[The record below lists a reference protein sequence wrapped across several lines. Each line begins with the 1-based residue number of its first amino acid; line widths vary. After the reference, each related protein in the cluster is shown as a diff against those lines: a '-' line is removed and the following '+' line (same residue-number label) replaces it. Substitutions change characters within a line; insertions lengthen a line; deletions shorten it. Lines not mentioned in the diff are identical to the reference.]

1 MTTSHLTPGHVLGHF
16 RLIEEIGA
24 GGMGIVYRAWDTR
37 LEREVAVKVLNPKT
51 LVDTSARRRFRREAL
66 MLSKLNHPNVE
77 SVYDFHTDNGVDY
90 LVLEY
95 VPGMSLDDRIECGAL
110 TEKEALAIAIQL
122 ASGLAAAHEQ
132 RILHRDLKP
141 GNMRLTP
148 QNNLKILD
156 FGLAELFAPGEDT
169 VTQTITQTVT
179 VQSPMAGT
187 PAYLSPEQIEGQEP
201 DVRSDIY
208 SAGVVLYQL
217 ITGALPYPKRGPSL
231 RDAIVNT
238 PPPHPS
244 SRNKKVS
251 GPFEAVILKC
261 LEKDPALR
269 YQTAGDLLDDLHEIA
284 RFSGPHRPV
293 GVVIRRSRHKWLY
306 VITVAVLLIA
316 IGLGVAFRKNL
327 KIWLGIAPEPVS
339 IAVLA
344 LQNHTGDPS
353 LDYLGAGISEALTDD
368 LSRVPDLQV
377 TAEDVARRY
386 SGDKS
391 DPREVGRTL
400 DVTSILDGSITA
412 HGDKIRVPIEL
423 INVKTGRNVWGQ
435 IYEGDLSH
443 LADLQN
449 QISTDVAYRLKL
461 KLDPNMKARLKR
473 QYSTNPSAYD
483 AYLKGRYHLA
493 QRSPDSL
500 QQAINDFQDA
510 IDHDPEY
517 APAYAGMADCYS
529 LLAYYGI
536 QKPVPLFTKAMSY
549 SQQALEMDSTL
560 GEAYTSRALARTFL
574 NFDWQGAETD
584 YKRAIELDP
593 NYTTA
598 HTWYGLALLLPLS
611 RPAEAASQL
620 AYTQAADPNS
630 LVTTIG
636 LATLNYLAGNPDKA
650 IDIINS
656 RIHQPFEPAIQ
667 VLAVAYLAKNMNDK
681 VISMLEGN
689 SLPQDVIRQRA
700 VPLGIAYARSGQK
713 EKALQQLKIAQDA
726 VDQGYPLSYEIAA
739 LYTVLDNHQKA
750 LDMLELAYERR
761 ESNIIFL
768 NVNPLL
774 LPLHSEPRFKTLLQ
788 KTNIS

>member
-51 LVDTSARRRFRREAL
+51 PIDGSARKRFRREAL

-77 SVYDFHTDNGVDY
+77 SVYDFHTENGVDY

-95 VPGMSLDDRIECGAL
+95 VPGMSLDDRIESGAL
-110 TEKEALAIAIQL
+110 TEKEVLAIAIQL

-148 QNNLKILD
+148 QNTLKILD
-156 FGLAELFAPGEDT
+156 FGLAELFAPGEE
-169 VTQTITQTVT
+169 TITQTVT

-187 PAYLSPEQIEGQEP
+187 PAYLSPEQVEGQEP

-217 ITGALPYPKRGPSL
+217 ITGTLPYPKRGPSL
-231 RDAIVNT
+231 REAIVNT

-244 SRNKKVS
+244 SRNKKIS
-251 GPFEAVILKC
+251 GPFESVILKC
-261 LEKDPALR
+261 LEKDPGLR
-269 YQTAGDLLDDLHEIA
+269 YQSANELLDDLNEIG
-284 RFSGPHRPV
+284 RLSGPHRPV
-293 GVVIRRSRHKWLY
+293 GVVIRRSRYKRLWSIAA
-306 VITVAVLLIA
+306 VVLLIT

-339 IAVLA
+339 IAVLP
-344 LQNHTGDPS
+344 LQNRTGDPL

-386 SGDKS
+386 AGDKA
-391 DPREVGRTL
+391 DPREVGRAL

-412 HGDKIRVPIEL
+412 RGDKIRVPIEL

-461 KLDPNMKARLKR
+461 KFDPNMKARLKR
-473 QYSTNPSAYD
+473 QYTTNPSAYD

-510 IDHDPEY
+510 IDRDSQY
-517 APAYAGMADCYS
+517 APAYAGLADCYS

-536 QKPVPLFTKAMSY
+536 QKPVPLLTKAMSY

-560 GEAYTSRALARTFL
+560 GEAYTSRALARTIL

-593 NYTTA
+593 AYITA
-598 HTWYGLALLLPLS
+598 HTWYGLALLTPLS

-630 LVTTIG
+630 LVTTIS
-636 LATLNYLAGNPDKA
+636 LATLSYLSGNPDKA
-650 IDIINS
+650 IEIVDS
-656 RIHQPFEPAIQ
+656 HIHQPFEPAIQ

-700 VPLGIAYARSGQK
+700 VPLGIAYARTGQK
-713 EKALQQLKIAQDA
+713 AKALQQLKIAESA
-726 VDQGYPLSYEIAA
+726 VEQGYPLSCETAA

-774 LPLHSEPRFKTLLQ
+774 LPLHSEPRFKKLLQ
-788 KTNIS
+788 KANIS

>member
-51 LVDTSARRRFRREAL
+51 PIDGSARKRFRREAL

-77 SVYDFHTDNGVDY
+77 SVYDFHTENGVDY

-95 VPGMSLDDRIECGAL
+95 VPGMSLDDRIESGAL
-110 TEKEALAIAIQL
+110 TEKEVLAIAIQL

-148 QNNLKILD
+148 QNTLKILD
-156 FGLAELFAPGEDT
+156 FGLAELFAPGEE
-169 VTQTITQTVT
+169 TITQTVT

-187 PAYLSPEQIEGQEP
+187 PAYLSPEQVEGQEP

-217 ITGALPYPKRGPSL
+217 ITGTLPYPKRGPSL
-231 RDAIVNT
+231 REAIVNT

-244 SRNKKVS
+244 SRNKKIS
-251 GPFEAVILKC
+251 GPFESVILKC
-261 LEKDPALR
+261 LEKDPGLR
-269 YQTAGDLLDDLHEIA
+269 YQSANELLDDLNEIG
-284 RFSGPHRPV
+284 RLSGPHRPV
-293 GVVIRRSRHKWLY
+293 GVVIRRSRYKRLWSIAA
-306 VITVAVLLIA
+306 VVLLLA
-316 IGLGVAFRKNL
+316 IGLGFAFRKNL

-339 IAVLA
+339 IAVLP
-344 LQNHTGDPS
+344 LQNRTGDPS

-386 SGDKS
+386 AGDKA
-391 DPREVGRTL
+391 DPREVGRAL

-412 HGDKIRVPIEL
+412 RGDKIRVPIEL

-461 KLDPNMKARLKR
+461 KFDPNMKARLKR
-473 QYSTNPSAYD
+473 QYTTNPSAYD

-510 IDHDPEY
+510 IDRDSQY
-517 APAYAGMADCYS
+517 APAYAGLADCYS

-536 QKPVPLFTKAMSY
+536 QKPVPLLTKAMSY

-560 GEAYTSRALARTFL
+560 GEAYTSRALARTIL

-593 NYTTA
+593 AYITA
-598 HTWYGLALLLPLS
+598 HTWYGLALLTPLS

-630 LVTTIG
+630 LVTTIS
-636 LATLNYLAGNPDKA
+636 LATLSYLSGNPDKA
-650 IDIINS
+650 IEIVDS
-656 RIHQPFEPAIQ
+656 HIHQPFEPAIQ

-700 VPLGIAYARSGQK
+700 VPLGIAYARTGQK
-713 EKALQQLKIAQDA
+713 AKALQQLKIAESA
-726 VDQGYPLSYEIAA
+726 VEQGYPLSCETAA

-774 LPLHSEPRFKTLLQ
+774 LPLHSEPRFKKLLQ
-788 KTNIS
+788 KANIS

>member
-51 LVDTSARRRFRREAL
+51 PIDGSARKRFRREAL

-77 SVYDFHTDNGVDY
+77 SVYDFHTENGVDY

-95 VPGMSLDDRIECGAL
+95 VPGMSLDDRIESGAL
-110 TEKEALAIAIQL
+110 TEKEVLAIAIQL

-148 QNNLKILD
+148 QNTLKILD
-156 FGLAELFAPGEDT
+156 FGLAELFAPGEE
-169 VTQTITQTVT
+169 TITQTVT

-187 PAYLSPEQIEGQEP
+187 PAYLSPEQVEGQEP

-217 ITGALPYPKRGPSL
+217 ITGTLPYPKRGPSL
-231 RDAIVNT
+231 REAIVNT

-244 SRNKKVS
+244 SRNKKIS
-251 GPFEAVILKC
+251 GPFESVILKC
-261 LEKDPALR
+261 LEKDPDLR
-269 YQTAGDLLDDLHEIA
+269 YQSANELLEDLNEIG
-284 RFSGPHRPV
+284 RLSGPHRPV
-293 GVVIRRSRHKWLY
+293 GVVIRRSRYKRLWSIAA
-306 VITVAVLLIA
+306 VVLLIA

-339 IAVLA
+339 IAVLP
-344 LQNHTGDPS
+344 LQNRTGDPS

-386 SGDKS
+386 AGDKA
-391 DPREVGRTL
+391 DPRDVGRAL
-400 DVTSILDGSITA
+400 DVTSILGGSITA
-412 HGDKIRVPIEL
+412 RGDKIRVPIEL

-461 KLDPNMKARLKR
+461 KFDPNMKARLKR
-473 QYSTNPSAYD
+473 QYTTNPSAYD

-510 IDHDPEY
+510 IDRDSQY
-517 APAYAGMADCYS
+517 APAYAGLADCYS

-536 QKPVPLFTKAMSY
+536 QKPVPLLTKAMSY

-560 GEAYTSRALARTFL
+560 GEAYTSRALARTIL

-593 NYTTA
+593 AYITA
-598 HTWYGLALLLPLS
+598 HTWYGLALLTPLS

-630 LVTTIG
+630 LVTTIS
-636 LATLNYLAGNPDKA
+636 LATLSYLSGNPDKA
-650 IDIINS
+650 IEIVDS
-656 RIHQPFEPAIQ
+656 HIHQPFEPAIQ

-700 VPLGIAYARSGQK
+700 VPLGIAYARTGQK
-713 EKALQQLKIAQDA
+713 AKALQQLKIAESA
-726 VDQGYPLSYEIAA
+726 VEQGYPLSCETAA

-774 LPLHSEPRFKTLLQ
+774 LPLHSEPRFKKLLQ
-788 KTNIS
+788 KANIS

>member
-1 MTTSHLTPGHVLGHF
+1 MSTSHLTPGQVLGHF
-16 RLIEEIGA
+16 RLIEEIGS

-51 LVDTSARRRFRREAL
+51 LIDGSARKRFRREAL

-77 SVYDFHTDNGVDY
+77 SVYDFHTENGVDY

-95 VPGMSLDDRIECGAL
+95 VPGMSLDDRIESGAL
-110 TEKEALAIAIQL
+110 TEKEVLAIAIQL

-132 RILHRDLKP
+132 RIIHRDLKP

-148 QNNLKILD
+148 QNTLKILD
-156 FGLAELFAPGEDT
+156 FGLAELFAPGEE
-169 VTQTITQTVT
+169 TITQTVT

-187 PAYLSPEQIEGQEP
+187 PAYLSPEQVEGQEP

-217 ITGALPYPKRGPSL
+217 ITGTLPYPKRGPSL
-231 RDAIVNT
+231 RDAIVHT

-244 SRNKKVS
+244 SRNKQIS
-251 GPFEAVILKC
+251 EPFESVILKC
-261 LEKDPALR
+261 LEKDPDHR
-269 YQTAGDLLDDLHEIA
+269 YQSAHELLDDLHEIA

-293 GVVIRRSRHKWLY
+293 GVIIRRSRRKPLWLIAA
-306 VITVAVLLIA
+306 VVLLLA

-339 IAVLA
+339 IAVLP
-344 LQNHTGDPS
+344 LQNRTGDPS

-386 SGDKS
+386 AGDKA
-391 DPREVGRTL
+391 DPRDVGRAL
-400 DVTSILDGSITA
+400 DVSSILAGSINVR
-412 HGDKIRVPIEL
+412 GDKIRVPIEL

-449 QISTDVAYRLKL
+449 QISTDVAYRFKL
-461 KLDPNMKARLKR
+461 KFDPNMKARLKR

-510 IDHDPEY
+510 IDRDPQY
-517 APAYAGMADCYS
+517 APAYAGLADCYS

-536 QKPVPLFTKAMSY
+536 QKPVPLLTKAMSY

-560 GEAYTSRALARTFL
+560 GEAYTSRALARTIL
-574 NFDWQGAETD
+574 NFDWQGAEAD

-593 NYTTA
+593 AYITA
-598 HTWYGLALLLPLS
+598 HTWYGLVLLTPLS
-611 RPAEAASQL
+611 RPAEAAAQL
-620 AYTQAADPNS
+620 AYTQAADPDS
-630 LVTTIG
+630 LVTTID
-636 LATLNYLAGNPDKA
+636 LATLSYLSGNPDKA
-650 IDIINS
+650 IAIVDAH
-656 RIHQPFEPAIQ
+656 IHQPFEPAIQ
-667 VLAVAYLAKNMNDK
+667 ILAVSYLAKNMNDK

-689 SLPQDVIRQRA
+689 SLPLDVIRQRA

-713 EKALQQLKIAQDA
+713 AKALQQLKIAESA
-726 VDQGYPLSYEIAA
+726 VEQGYPLSCETAA

-750 LDMLELAYERR
+750 LDMLELAYDRR

-774 LPLHSEPRFKTLLQ
+774 LPLHSEPRFKKLLQ

>member
-51 LVDTSARRRFRREAL
+51 PIDGSARKRFRREAL

-77 SVYDFHTDNGVDY
+77 SVYDFHTENGVDY

-95 VPGMSLDDRIECGAL
+95 VPGMSLDDRIESGAL
-110 TEKEALAIAIQL
+110 TEKEVLAIAIQL

-148 QNNLKILD
+148 QNTLKILD
-156 FGLAELFAPGEDT
+156 FGLAELFAPGEE
-169 VTQTITQTVT
+169 TITQTVT

-187 PAYLSPEQIEGQEP
+187 PAYLSPEQVEGQEP

-217 ITGALPYPKRGPSL
+217 ITGTLPYPKRGPSL
-231 RDAIVNT
+231 RDAIVNA

-244 SRNKKVS
+244 SRNKKIS
-251 GPFEAVILKC
+251 GPFESVILKC
-261 LEKDPALR
+261 LEKDPGLR
-269 YQTAGDLLDDLHEIA
+269 YQSANELLDDLNEIA
-284 RFSGPHRPV
+284 RLSGPHRPV
-293 GVVIRRSRHKWLY
+293 GVVMRRSRYKRLWS
-306 VITVAVLLIA
+306 IAAAVLLIA

-339 IAVLA
+339 IAVLP
-344 LQNHTGDPS
+344 LQNRTGDPS

-386 SGDKS
+386 AGDKA
-391 DPREVGRTL
+391 DPRVVGRAL

-412 HGDKIRVPIEL
+412 RGDKIRVPIEL

-461 KLDPNMKARLKR
+461 KFDPNMKARLKR
-473 QYSTNPSAYD
+473 QYTTNPSAYD
-483 AYLKGRYHLA
+483 GYLKGRYHLA

-510 IDHDPEY
+510 IDRDSQY
-517 APAYAGMADCYS
+517 APAYAGLADCYS

-536 QKPVPLFTKAMSY
+536 QKPVPLLTKAMSY

-560 GEAYTSRALARTFL
+560 GEAYTSRALARTIL

-593 NYTTA
+593 AYITA
-598 HTWYGLALLLPLS
+598 HTWYGLALLMPLS

-620 AYTQAADPNS
+620 TYTQAADPNS
-630 LVTTIG
+630 LVTTIS
-636 LATLNYLAGNPDKA
+636 LATLSYLSGNPDKA
-650 IDIINS
+650 IEIVDS
-656 RIHQPFEPAIQ
+656 HIHQPFEPAIQ

-681 VISMLEGN
+681 VISMLDGN
-689 SLPQDVIRQRA
+689 SLPQDVVRQRA

-713 EKALQQLKIAQDA
+713 AKALQQLKIAESA
-726 VDQGYPLSYEIAA
+726 VEQGYPLSCETAA

-774 LPLHSEPRFKTLLQ
+774 LPLHSEPGFKKLLQ
-788 KTNIS
+788 KANIS

>member
-1 MTTSHLTPGHVLGHF
+1 MATSNLTPGQVLGHF

-24 GGMGIVYRAWDTR
+24 GGMGIVFRAWDTR

-51 LVDTSARRRFRREAL
+51 LIDGSSRKRFRREAL

-77 SVYDFHTDNGVDY
+77 SVYDFHTENGMDY

-95 VPGMSLDDRIECGAL
+95 VPGMSLDDRIETGAL
-110 TEKEALAIAIQL
+110 TEKEVMAIGIQL

-132 RILHRDLKP
+132 RIIHRDLKP
-141 GNMRLTP
+141 GNLRLTP
-148 QNNLKILD
+148 QNTLKILD
-156 FGLAELFAPGEDT
+156 FGLAELFTPGED
-169 VTQTITQTVT
+169 TITQTVT

-187 PAYLSPEQIEGQEP
+187 PAYLSPEQVEGQEP

-217 ITGALPYPKRGPSL
+217 ITGILPYPKRGSSL
-231 RDAIVNT
+231 REAIVHT

-244 SRNKKVS
+244 SRNKQISV
-251 GPFEAVILKC
+251 PFEQVILKC
-261 LEKDPALR
+261 LEKDPDLR
-269 YQTAGDLLDDLHEIA
+269 YQTANELLEDLNEIA
-284 RFSGPHRPV
+284 RLSGPHRPV
-293 GVVIRRSRHKWLY
+293 GVVVRRSRSKPFLLLGL
-306 VITVAVLLIA
+306 VILLIA
-316 IGLGVAFRKNL
+316 FA
-327 KIWLGIAPEPVS
+327 LGIAFGKKLQTWLGFGSEPAS
-339 IAVLA
+339 IAVLP
-344 LQNHTGDPS
+344 LQNRTGDPS
-353 LDYLGAGISEALTDD
+353 LDYLGVGISEALTDD
-368 LSRVPDLQV
+368 LSRVSGLQV

-386 SGDKS
+386 GGDKQ
-391 DPREVGRTL
+391 DPREVGRAL
-400 DVTSILDGSITA
+400 DVGSIVSGSITA
-412 HGDKIRVPIEL
+412 RDGKIRVPIEL

-449 QISTDVAYRLKL
+449 QISTDVAYRFKL
-461 KLDPNMKARLKR
+461 KFDPDTKARLKR

-500 QQAINDFQDA
+500 QQGIKDFQDA
-510 IDHDPEY
+510 IERDPQY
-517 APAYAGMADCYS
+517 APAYAGLADCYS

-536 QKPVPLFTKAMSY
+536 QKPIPLFTKAMSY

-574 NFDWQGAETD
+574 NFDWQGAEND

-593 NYTTA
+593 NYITA
-598 HTWYGLALLLPLS
+598 HTWYGLALLMPLS

-620 AYTQAADPNS
+620 AYTQSADPNS
-630 LVTTIG
+630 LVTTIS
-636 LATLNYLAGNPDKA
+636 LATLNYLSGNPDKA
-650 IDIINS
+650 IQLIDS

-667 VLAVAYLAKNMNDK
+667 VLAVSYLAKNMNDK
-681 VISMLEGN
+681 VISLLEGN
-689 SLPQDVIRQRA
+689 SLPQEIVRQRA
-700 VPLGIAYARSGQK
+700 VPLGIAYARTGQRA
-713 EKALQQLKIAQDA
+713 KALEQLKIAESAVQD
-726 VDQGYPLSYEIAA
+726 GYFLSYETAA
-739 LYTVLDNHQKA
+739 LYTVLDNHEKA

-761 ESNIIFL
+761 ESNIIFV

-774 LPLHSEPRFKTLLQ
+774 VPLHSEPRFRKLLQ
-788 KTNIS
+788 KVNIS

>member
-51 LVDTSARRRFRREAL
+51 PIDGSARKRFRREAL

-77 SVYDFHTDNGVDY
+77 SVYDFHTENGVDY

-95 VPGMSLDDRIECGAL
+95 VPGMSLDDRIESGAL
-110 TEKEALAIAIQL
+110 TEKEVLAIAIQL

-148 QNNLKILD
+148 QNTLKILD
-156 FGLAELFAPGEDT
+156 FGLAELFAPGEE
-169 VTQTITQTVT
+169 TITQTVT

-187 PAYLSPEQIEGQEP
+187 PAYLSPEQVEGQEP

-217 ITGALPYPKRGPSL
+217 ITGTLPYPKRGPSL

-244 SRNKKVS
+244 SRNKKIS
-251 GPFEAVILKC
+251 GPFESVILKC
-261 LEKDPALR
+261 LEKDPGLR
-269 YQTAGDLLDDLHEIA
+269 YQSANELLDDLNEIA
-284 RFSGPHRPV
+284 RLSGPHRPV
-293 GVVIRRSRHKWLY
+293 GVVIRRSRYKRLWSIAA
-306 VITVAVLLIA
+306 VVLLIT

-339 IAVLA
+339 IAVLP
-344 LQNHTGDPS
+344 LQNRTGDPL

-386 SGDKS
+386 AGDKA
-391 DPREVGRTL
+391 DPREVGRAL
-400 DVTSILDGSITA
+400 DVTSILGGSITA
-412 HGDKIRVPIEL
+412 RGDKIRVPIEL

-461 KLDPNMKARLKR
+461 KFDPNMKARLKR
-473 QYSTNPSAYD
+473 QYTTNPSAYD

-510 IDHDPEY
+510 IDRDSQY
-517 APAYAGMADCYS
+517 APAYAGLADCYS

-536 QKPVPLFTKAMSY
+536 QKPVPLLTKAMSY

-560 GEAYTSRALARTFL
+560 GEAYTSRALARTIL

-593 NYTTA
+593 AYITA
-598 HTWYGLALLLPLS
+598 HTWYGLALLTPLS

-630 LVTTIG
+630 LVTTIS
-636 LATLNYLAGNPDKA
+636 LATLSYLSGNPDKA
-650 IDIINS
+650 IEIVDS
-656 RIHQPFEPAIQ
+656 HIHQPFEPAIQ

-700 VPLGIAYARSGQK
+700 VPLGIAYARTGQK
-713 EKALQQLKIAQDA
+713 AKALQQLKIAESA
-726 VDQGYPLSYEIAA
+726 VEQGYPLSCETAA

-774 LPLHSEPRFKTLLQ
+774 LPLHSEPRFKKLLQ
-788 KTNIS
+788 KANIS

>member
-37 LEREVAVKVLNPKT
+37 LEREVAVKVLNPKM
-51 LVDTSARRRFRREAL
+51 LIDGSARKRFRREAL

-77 SVYDFHTDNGVDY
+77 SVYDFHTENGVDY

-95 VPGMSLDDRIECGAL
+95 VPGMSLDDRIESGAL
-110 TEKEALAIAIQL
+110 TEKEVLAIAIQL

-148 QNNLKILD
+148 QNTLKILD
-156 FGLAELFAPGEDT
+156 FGLAELFAPGEE
-169 VTQTITQTVT
+169 TITQTVT

-217 ITGALPYPKRGPSL
+217 ITGTLPYPKRGPSL

-244 SRNKKVS
+244 SRNKQIS
-251 GPFEAVILKC
+251 GPFESVILKC
-261 LEKDPALR
+261 LEKDPELR
-269 YQTAGDLLDDLHEIA
+269 YQSATELLEDLNEIA
-284 RFSGPHRPV
+284 RLSGPHRPV
-293 GVVIRRSRHKWLY
+293 GVVMRRSRYKRLWSIAP
-306 VITVAVLLIA
+306 VVLVIA

-339 IAVLA
+339 IAVLP
-344 LQNHTGDPS
+344 LQNRTGDPS

-386 SGDKS
+386 AGDKA
-391 DPREVGRTL
+391 DPREVGRAL

-412 HGDKIRVPIEL
+412 RGDKIRVPIEL

-461 KLDPNMKARLKR
+461 KFDPNMKARLKR
-473 QYSTNPSAYD
+473 QYTTNPSAYD

-510 IDHDPEY
+510 IDRDSQY
-517 APAYAGMADCYS
+517 APAYAGLADCYS

-536 QKPVPLFTKAMSY
+536 QKPVPLLTKAMSY

-560 GEAYTSRALARTFL
+560 GEAYTSRALARTIL

-593 NYTTA
+593 AYITA
-598 HTWYGLALLLPLS
+598 HTWYGLALLTPLS

-630 LVTTIG
+630 LVTTIS
-636 LATLNYLAGNPDKA
+636 LATLSYLSGNPDKA
-650 IDIINS
+650 IEIVDS
-656 RIHQPFEPAIQ
+656 HIHQPFEPAIQ

-689 SLPQDVIRQRA
+689 SLSQDVIRQRA

-713 EKALQQLKIAQDA
+713 AKALQQLKIAESA
-726 VDQGYPLSYEIAA
+726 VEQGYPLSCETAA
-739 LYTVLDNHQKA
+739 LYTVLENHQKA
-750 LDMLELAYERR
+750 LDMLELAYDRR

-774 LPLHSEPRFKTLLQ
+774 LPLHSEPRFKKLLQ

>member
-1 MTTSHLTPGHVLGHF
+1 MATSNLTPGQVLGHF

-24 GGMGIVYRAWDTR
+24 GGMGIVFRAWDTR

-51 LVDTSARRRFRREAL
+51 LIDGSSRKRFRREAL

-77 SVYDFHTDNGVDY
+77 SVYDFHTENGMDY

-95 VPGMSLDDRIECGAL
+95 VPGMSLDDRIETGAL
-110 TEKEALAIAIQL
+110 TEKEVMAIGIQL

-132 RILHRDLKP
+132 RIIHRDLKP
-141 GNMRLTP
+141 GNLRLTP
-148 QNNLKILD
+148 QNTLKILD
-156 FGLAELFAPGEDT
+156 FGLAELFTPGED
-169 VTQTITQTVT
+169 TITQTVT

-187 PAYLSPEQIEGQEP
+187 PAYLSPEQVEGQEP

-217 ITGALPYPKRGPSL
+217 ITGVLPYPKRGSSL
-231 RDAIVNT
+231 REAIVHT

-244 SRNKKVS
+244 SRNKQISV
-251 GPFEAVILKC
+251 PFEQVILKC
-261 LEKDPALR
+261 LEKDPDLR
-269 YQTAGDLLDDLHEIA
+269 YQTANELLEDLNEIA
-284 RFSGPHRPV
+284 RLSGPHRPV
-293 GVVIRRSRHKWLY
+293 GVVVRRSRSKPFLLLGL
-306 VITVAVLLIA
+306 VILLIA
-316 IGLGVAFRKNL
+316 FA
-327 KIWLGIAPEPVS
+327 LGIAFGKKLQTWLGFGSEPAS
-339 IAVLA
+339 IAVLP
-344 LQNHTGDPS
+344 LQNRTGDPS
-353 LDYLGAGISEALTDD
+353 LDYLGVGISEALTDD
-368 LSRVPDLQV
+368 LSRVSGLQV

-386 SGDKS
+386 GGDKQ
-391 DPREVGRTL
+391 DPREVGRAL
-400 DVTSILDGSITA
+400 DVGSIVSGSITA
-412 HGDKIRVPIEL
+412 RDGKIRVPIEL

-449 QISTDVAYRLKL
+449 QISTDVAYRFKL
-461 KLDPNMKARLKR
+461 KFDPDTKARLKR

-500 QQAINDFQDA
+500 QQGIKDFQDA
-510 IDHDPEY
+510 IERDPQY
-517 APAYAGMADCYS
+517 APAYAGLADCYS

-536 QKPVPLFTKAMSY
+536 QKPIPLFTKAMSY

-574 NFDWQGAETD
+574 NFDWQGAEND

-593 NYTTA
+593 NYITA
-598 HTWYGLALLLPLS
+598 HTWYGLALLMPLS

-620 AYTQAADPNS
+620 AYTQSADPNS
-630 LVTTIG
+630 LVTTIS
-636 LATLNYLAGNPDKA
+636 LATLNYLSGNPDKA
-650 IDIINS
+650 IQLIDS

-667 VLAVAYLAKNMNDK
+667 VLAVSYLAKNMNDK
-681 VISMLEGN
+681 VISLLEGN
-689 SLPQDVIRQRA
+689 SLPQEIVRQRA
-700 VPLGIAYARSGQK
+700 VPLGIAYARTGQRA
-713 EKALQQLKIAQDA
+713 KALEQLKIAESAVQD
-726 VDQGYPLSYEIAA
+726 GYFLSYETAA
-739 LYTVLDNHQKA
+739 LYTVLDNHEKA

-761 ESNIIFL
+761 ESNIIFV

-774 LPLHSEPRFKTLLQ
+774 VPLHSEPRFRKLLQ
-788 KTNIS
+788 KVNIS

>member
-1 MTTSHLTPGHVLGHF
+1 MATSNLTPGQVLGHF

-24 GGMGIVYRAWDTR
+24 GGMGIVFRAWDTR

-51 LVDTSARRRFRREAL
+51 LIDGSARKRFRREAL

-77 SVYDFHTDNGVDY
+77 SVYDFHTDNGMDY

-95 VPGMSLDDRIECGAL
+95 VPGMSLDDRVESGAL
-110 TEKEALAIAIQL
+110 TEKEVLAIAIQL

-132 RILHRDLKP
+132 RIIHRDLKP
-141 GNMRLTP
+141 GNLRLTP
-148 QNNLKILD
+148 QNTLKILD
-156 FGLAELFAPGEDT
+156 FGLAELFTPGEDT
-169 VTQTITQTVT
+169 VTQTVT

-187 PAYLSPEQIEGQEP
+187 PAYLSPEQVEGQEP

-217 ITGALPYPKRGPSL
+217 ITGILPYPKRGSSL
-231 RDAIVNT
+231 RDAIVHS

-244 SRNKKVS
+244 SRNKMVS
-251 GPFEAVILKC
+251 GPFEQVILKC
-261 LEKDPALR
+261 LEKDPDLR
-269 YQTAGDLLDDLHEIA
+269 YQSANELLEDLNEIA
-284 RFSGPHRPV
+284 RLSGPHRPV
-293 GVVIRRSRHKWLY
+293 GVVVRRSRYKRFLLPGL
-306 VITVAVLLIA
+306 IVLLIA
-316 IGLGVAFRKNL
+316 FG
-327 KIWLGIAPEPVS
+327 LGIAFGKKFQMWLGFGSEPAS
-339 IAVLA
+339 IAVLP
-344 LQNHTGDPS
+344 LQNRTGDPS
-353 LDYLGAGISEALTDD
+353 LDYLGVGISEALTDD
-368 LSRVPDLQV
+368 LSRVSGLQV
-377 TAEDVARRY
+377 TAEEVARRY
-386 SGDKS
+386 GGDKL
-391 DPREVGRTL
+391 DPREVGRAL
-400 DVTSILDGSITA
+400 DVSSIVSGSITA
-412 HGDKIRVPIEL
+412 RGDKIRVPIEL

-449 QISTDVAYRLKL
+449 QISTDVAYRFKL
-461 KLDPNMKARLKR
+461 KFDPDTKARLKR
-473 QYSTNPSAYD
+473 QYSTNASAYD

-500 QQAINDFQDA
+500 QQGINDFQDA
-510 IDHDPEY
+510 IDRDPQY
-517 APAYAGMADCYS
+517 APAYAGLADCYS

-536 QKPVPLFTKAMSY
+536 QKPVPLFTKALNY
-549 SQQALEMDSTL
+549 SQQALQMDSTL

-574 NFDWQGAETD
+574 NFDWQGAEND

-593 NYTTA
+593 NYITA
-598 HTWYGLALLLPLS
+598 HTWYGLALLMPLS

-620 AYTQAADPNS
+620 AYTQAADPNA
-630 LVTTIG
+630 LVTTIS
-636 LATLNYLAGNPDKA
+636 LATLNYLSGNPDKA
-650 IDIINS
+650 IDLIHS
-656 RIHQPFEPAIQ
+656 RIHEPFEPAIQ

-700 VPLGIAYARSGQK
+700 VPLGIAYARSGQRA
-713 EKALQQLKIAQDA
+713 KALEQLKIAEAAVQD
-726 VDQGYPLSYEIAA
+726 GYFLSYETAA
-739 LYTVLDNHQKA
+739 LYTVLDNRQKA

-774 LPLHSEPRFKTLLQ
+774 FPLHSEPRFKKLLQ
-788 KTNIS
+788 KINIS

>member
-51 LVDTSARRRFRREAL
+51 LIDGSARKRFRREAL

-77 SVYDFHTDNGVDY
+77 SVYDFHTENGVDY

-95 VPGMSLDDRIECGAL
+95 VPGMSLDDRIESGAL

-148 QNNLKILD
+148 QNTLKILD
-156 FGLAELFAPGEDT
+156 FGLAELFAPGEE
-169 VTQTITQTVT
+169 TITQAVT

-187 PAYLSPEQIEGQEP
+187 PAYLSPEQVEGQEP

-217 ITGALPYPKRGPSL
+217 ITGTLPYPKRGPSL
-231 RDAIVNT
+231 REAIVNT

-244 SRNKKVS
+244 SRNKKIS
-251 GPFEAVILKC
+251 GPFESVILKC
-261 LEKDPALR
+261 LEKDPDLR
-269 YQTAGDLLDDLHEIA
+269 YQSANELLEDLNEIG
-284 RFSGPHRPV
+284 RLSGPHRPV
-293 GVVIRRSRHKWLY
+293 GVVIRRSRYKRLWSIAA
-306 VITVAVLLIA
+306 VVLLIA
-316 IGLGVAFRKNL
+316 IGLAVAFRKNL

-339 IAVLA
+339 IAVLP
-344 LQNHTGDPS
+344 LQNRTGDPS

-386 SGDKS
+386 AGDKA
-391 DPREVGRTL
+391 DPRDVGRAL
-400 DVTSILDGSITA
+400 DVTSILGGSITA
-412 HGDKIRVPIEL
+412 RGDKIRVPIEL

-461 KLDPNMKARLKR
+461 KFDPNMKARLKR
-473 QYSTNPSAYD
+473 QYTTNPSAYD

-510 IDHDPEY
+510 IDRDSQY
-517 APAYAGMADCYS
+517 APAYAGLADCYS

-536 QKPVPLFTKAMSY
+536 QKPVPLLTKAMSY

-560 GEAYTSRALARTFL
+560 GEAYTSRALARTIL

-593 NYTTA
+593 AYITA
-598 HTWYGLALLLPLS
+598 HTWYGLALLMPLS

-630 LVTTIG
+630 LVTTIS
-636 LATLNYLAGNPDKA
+636 LATLSYLSGNPDKA
-650 IDIINS
+650 IEIVDS
-656 RIHQPFEPAIQ
+656 HIHQPFEPAIQ

-681 VISMLEGN
+681 VIAMLEGN

-713 EKALQQLKIAQDA
+713 AKALQQLKIAESA
-726 VDQGYPLSYEIAA
+726 VEEGYPLSCETAA

-774 LPLHSEPRFKTLLQ
+774 LPLHSEPGFKKLLQ
-788 KTNIS
+788 KANIS

>member
-51 LVDTSARRRFRREAL
+51 LIDGSARKRFRREAL

-77 SVYDFHTDNGVDY
+77 SVYDFHTENGIDY

-95 VPGMSLDDRIECGAL
+95 VPGMSLDDRIESGAL

-148 QNNLKILD
+148 QNTLKILD
-156 FGLAELFAPGEDT
+156 FGLAELFAPGEE
-169 VTQTITQTVT
+169 TITQAVT

-187 PAYLSPEQIEGQEP
+187 PAYLSPEQVEGQEP

-217 ITGALPYPKRGPSL
+217 ITGTLPYPKRGPSL
-231 RDAIVNT
+231 REAIVNT

-244 SRNKKVS
+244 SRNKKIS
-251 GPFEAVILKC
+251 GPFESVILKC
-261 LEKDPALR
+261 LEKDPDLR
-269 YQTAGDLLDDLHEIA
+269 YQSANELLEDLNEIG
-284 RFSGPHRPV
+284 RLSGPHRPV
-293 GVVIRRSRHKWLY
+293 GVVIRRSRYKRLWSIAA
-306 VITVAVLLIA
+306 VVLLIA
-316 IGLGVAFRKNL
+316 IGLAVAFRKNL

-339 IAVLA
+339 IAVLP
-344 LQNHTGDPS
+344 LQNRTGDPS

-386 SGDKS
+386 AGDKA
-391 DPREVGRTL
+391 DPRDVGRAL
-400 DVTSILDGSITA
+400 DVTSILGGSITA
-412 HGDKIRVPIEL
+412 RGDKIRVPIEL

-461 KLDPNMKARLKR
+461 KFDPNMKARLKR
-473 QYSTNPSAYD
+473 QYTTNPSAYD

-510 IDHDPEY
+510 IDRDSQY
-517 APAYAGMADCYS
+517 APAYAGLADCYS

-536 QKPVPLFTKAMSY
+536 QKPVPLLTKAMSY

-560 GEAYTSRALARTFL
+560 GEAYTSRALARTIL

-593 NYTTA
+593 AYITA
-598 HTWYGLALLLPLS
+598 HTWYGLALLMPLS

-630 LVTTIG
+630 LVTTIS
-636 LATLNYLAGNPDKA
+636 LATLSYLSGNPDKA
-650 IDIINS
+650 IEIVDS
-656 RIHQPFEPAIQ
+656 HIHQPFEPAIQ

-681 VISMLEGN
+681 VIAMLEGN

-713 EKALQQLKIAQDA
+713 AKALQQLKIAESA
-726 VDQGYPLSYEIAA
+726 VEEGYPLSCETAA

-774 LPLHSEPRFKTLLQ
+774 LPLHSEPGFKKLLQ
-788 KTNIS
+788 KANIS

>member
-1 MTTSHLTPGHVLGHF
+1 MTTFHLTPGQVLGHF

-51 LVDTSARRRFRREAL
+51 LIDGSARKRFRREAL

-77 SVYDFHTDNGVDY
+77 SVYDFHTENGVDY

-95 VPGMSLDDRIECGAL
+95 VPGMSLDDRIESGAL
-110 TEKEALAIAIQL
+110 TEKEVLAIAIQL

-132 RILHRDLKP
+132 RIIHRDLKP

-148 QNNLKILD
+148 QNTLKILD
-156 FGLAELFAPGEDT
+156 FGLAELFAPGEET
-169 VTQTITQTVT
+169 VTQSVT

-201 DVRSDIY
+201 DVRSDVY

-217 ITGALPYPKRGPSL
+217 ITGTLPYPKRGPSL
-231 RDAIVNT
+231 RDAIVHT

-244 SRNKKVS
+244 SRNKKIS
-251 GPFEAVILKC
+251 GPFESVILKC
-261 LEKDPALR
+261 LEKDPDLR
-269 YQTAGDLLDDLHEIA
+269 YQSANELLDDLNEIA
-284 RFSGPHRPV
+284 RLSGPHRAV
-293 GVVIRRSRHKWLY
+293 GVVTRRSRHKWLWS
-306 VITVAVLLIA
+306 VAALVLLIA

-327 KIWLGIAPEPVS
+327 KIWFGMAPEPVS
-339 IAVLA
+339 IAVLP
-344 LQNHTGDPS
+344 LQNRTGDPS

-377 TAEDVARRY
+377 TAEDVTRRY
-386 SGDKS
+386 AGDKA
-391 DPREVGRTL
+391 DPRDVGRAL
-400 DVTSILDGSITA
+400 DVTSILAGSITA

-423 INVKTGRNVWGQ
+423 INVRTGRNVWGQ

-449 QISTDVAYRLKL
+449 QISTDVAYRLEL
-461 KLDPNMKARLKR
+461 KFDPNIKARLKR

-500 QQAINDFQDA
+500 QQGINDFQDA
-510 IDHDPEY
+510 IERDPQY
-517 APAYAGMADCYS
+517 APAYAGLADCYS

-536 QKPVPLFTKAMSY
+536 QKQVPLLTKAMSY
-549 SQQALEMDSTL
+549 SQQALQLDSTL

-593 NYTTA
+593 NYITA
-598 HTWYGLALLLPLS
+598 HTWYGLALLMPLS
-611 RPAEAASQL
+611 RPAEAAAQL

-630 LVTTIG
+630 LVTTIS
-636 LATLNYLAGNPDKA
+636 LATLSYLAGNADKA
-650 IDIINS
+650 IDIVDS
-656 RIHQPFEPAIQ
+656 HIHQPFEPATQ

-681 VISMLEGN
+681 VISMLEGS

-713 EKALQQLKIAQDA
+713 AKALQQLKIAETA
-726 VDQGYPLSYEIAA
+726 VEDGYPLSCETAA

-774 LPLHSEPRFKTLLQ
+774 FPLHSELRFKKLLQ
-788 KTNIS
+788 KTNIL

>member
-1 MTTSHLTPGHVLGHF
+1 MTTSHLTPGYVLGHF

-51 LVDTSARRRFRREAL
+51 PIDGSARKRFRREAL

-77 SVYDFHTDNGVDY
+77 SVYDFHTENGVDY

-95 VPGMSLDDRIECGAL
+95 VPGMSLDDRIESGPL
-110 TEKEALAIAIQL
+110 TEKEVLAIATQL

-132 RILHRDLKP
+132 RIIHRDLKP

-148 QNNLKILD
+148 QNTLKILD
-156 FGLAELFAPGEDT
+156 FGLAELFAPGEE
-169 VTQTITQTVT
+169 TITQTVT

-217 ITGALPYPKRGPSL
+217 ITGTLPYPKRGPSL
-231 RDAIVNT
+231 RNAIVNT
-238 PPPHPS
+238 LPPPPS
-244 SRNKKVS
+244 SRNKKIS
-251 GPFEAVILKC
+251 GPFESVILKC
-261 LEKDPALR
+261 LEKDPELR
-269 YQTAGDLLDDLHEIA
+269 YQSANELLDDLNEIG
-284 RFSGPHRPV
+284 RLSGPHRPV
-293 GVVIRRSRHKWLY
+293 GVVIRRSRHRWLWS
-306 VITVAVLLIA
+306 VAALVLLIA

-327 KIWLGIAPEPVS
+327 KIWLGMAPEPVS
-339 IAVLA
+339 IAVLP
-344 LQNHTGDPS
+344 LQNRTGDPS
-353 LDYLGAGISEALTDD
+353 LDYLGAGIGEALTDD

-386 SGDKS
+386 AGDKA
-391 DPREVGRTL
+391 DPRDVGRTL
-400 DVTSILDGSITA
+400 DVTSILAGSITR

-435 IYEGDLSH
+435 IYESDLSH

-449 QISTDVAYRLKL
+449 QISTDVAYRLEL
-461 KLDPNMKARLKR
+461 KFDPNIKARLKR

-500 QQAINDFQDA
+500 QQGINDFQDA
-510 IDHDPEY
+510 IEHDPQY
-517 APAYAGMADCYS
+517 APAYAGLADCYS

-536 QKPVPLFTKAMSY
+536 QKPVPLLTKAMSY
-549 SQQALEMDSTL
+549 SQQALELDSTL
-560 GEAYTSRALARTFL
+560 GEAYTSRALARTIL

-593 NYTTA
+593 NYITA
-598 HTWYGLALLLPLS
+598 HTWYGLALLMPLS
-611 RPAEAASQL
+611 RPAEAAAQL

-630 LVTTIG
+630 LVTNFS
-636 LATLNYLAGNPDKA
+636 LATLSYLSGKSDKA
-650 IDIINS
+650 IEIINS
-656 RIHQPFEPAIQ
+656 RVPKPAGGTLQ
-667 VLAVAYLAKNMNDK
+667 LLAAAYLANDMNEK
-681 VISMLEGN
+681 VISLLQSD
-689 SLPQDVIRQRA
+689 SLPLDEARQRA

-713 EKALQQLKIAQDA
+713 AKALQQLKIAESA
-726 VDQGYPLSYEIAA
+726 VEDGYPLSCETAA

-774 LPLHSEPRFKTLLQ
+774 LPLHSEPRFKKLLQ
-788 KTNIS
+788 KANIS

>member
-1 MTTSHLTPGHVLGHF
+1 MATSNLTPGQVLGHF

-24 GGMGIVYRAWDTR
+24 GGMGIVFRAWDTR

-51 LVDTSARRRFRREAL
+51 LIDGSSRKRFRREAL

-77 SVYDFHTDNGVDY
+77 SVYDFHTENGMDY

-95 VPGMSLDDRIECGAL
+95 VPGMSLDDRIETGAL
-110 TEKEALAIAIQL
+110 TEKEVMAIGIQL

-132 RILHRDLKP
+132 RIIHRDLKP
-141 GNMRLTP
+141 GNLRLTP
-148 QNNLKILD
+148 QNTLKILD
-156 FGLAELFAPGEDT
+156 FGLAELFTPGED
-169 VTQTITQTVT
+169 TITQTVT

-187 PAYLSPEQIEGQEP
+187 PAYLSPEQVEGQEP

-217 ITGALPYPKRGPSL
+217 ITGVLPYPKRGSSL
-231 RDAIVNT
+231 REAIVHT

-244 SRNKKVS
+244 SRNKQISV
-251 GPFEAVILKC
+251 PFEQVILKC
-261 LEKDPALR
+261 LEKDPDLR
-269 YQTAGDLLDDLHEIA
+269 YQTANELLEDLDEIA
-284 RFSGPHRPV
+284 RLSGPHRPV
-293 GVVIRRSRHKWLY
+293 GVVVRRSRSKPFLLLGL
-306 VITVAVLLIA
+306 VILLIA
-316 IGLGVAFRKNL
+316 FA
-327 KIWLGIAPEPVS
+327 LGIAFGKKLQTWLGFGSEPAS
-339 IAVLA
+339 IAVLP
-344 LQNHTGDPS
+344 LQNRTGDPS
-353 LDYLGAGISEALTDD
+353 LDYLGVGISEALTDD
-368 LSRVPDLQV
+368 LSRVSGLQV

-386 SGDKS
+386 GGDKQ
-391 DPREVGRTL
+391 DPREVGRAL
-400 DVTSILDGSITA
+400 DVGSIVSGSITA
-412 HGDKIRVPIEL
+412 RDGKIRVPIEL

-449 QISTDVAYRLKL
+449 QISTDVAYRFKL
-461 KLDPNMKARLKR
+461 KFDPDTKARLKR

-500 QQAINDFQDA
+500 QQGIKDFQDA
-510 IDHDPEY
+510 IERDPQY
-517 APAYAGMADCYS
+517 APAYAGLADCYS

-536 QKPVPLFTKAMSY
+536 QKPIPLFTKAMSY

-574 NFDWQGAETD
+574 NFDWQGAEND

-593 NYTTA
+593 NYITA
-598 HTWYGLALLLPLS
+598 HTWYGLALLMPLS

-620 AYTQAADPNS
+620 AYTQSADPNS
-630 LVTTIG
+630 LVTTIS
-636 LATLNYLAGNPDKA
+636 LATLNYLSGNPDKA
-650 IDIINS
+650 IQLIDS

-667 VLAVAYLAKNMNDK
+667 VLAVSYLAKNMNDK
-681 VISMLEGN
+681 VISLLEGN
-689 SLPQDVIRQRA
+689 SLPQEIVRQRA
-700 VPLGIAYARSGQK
+700 VPLGIAYARTGQRA
-713 EKALQQLKIAQDA
+713 KALEQLKIAESAVQD
-726 VDQGYPLSYEIAA
+726 GYFLSYETAA
-739 LYTVLDNHQKA
+739 LYTVLDNHEKA

-761 ESNIIFL
+761 ESNIIFV

-774 LPLHSEPRFKTLLQ
+774 VPLHSEPRFRKLLQ
-788 KTNIS
+788 KVNIS